1 MIRIG
6 SYRNADFVRRKPC
19 CEVAHSRSLRALWV
33 LFVIVCLFLQ
43 HPHQAAAIEQIELDL
58 GSLSGEGWRAEQ
70 VRFTL
75 DWGDQETAY
84 VLQIAKLQLSALE
97 REFSSVEI
105 ACERGRIETGSISCE
120 AGRLTLPDP
129 LLQRATM
136 AMSFEFNR
144 LNGRLLGRLRRIAV
158 AGGLVDLKFQ
168 LDAADWQLEAKAK
181 TLQLQTLLTHWPQL
195 RKHQADWNLTGSVDL
210 EMRLTGDREGVR
222 HARWKGRVLA
232 LSLGDAEGLYAGE
245 GVAIDA
251 SGALQ
256 PAKDGWRIDTA
267 LELTDGELLTPHFY
281 LDATTRALKLQGVVD
296 LDSEFS
302 ALNVQDVSLSRAG
315 LLELS
320 LKEGVWDL
328 EQRSIQR
335 LKLQVAP
342 LAAGDLYREMLQ
354 PVLAGSPWGSF
365 EVDGEV
371 DLSLDLQRDAVS
383 LKLGLMGF
391 SIDDE
396 QNAETQTRLG
406 LYDLNGRLFWRT
418 AGTVE
423 TSRLSW
429 GGGHLLQRI
438 ELGPGEVEFL
448 ASANSLELTRQAR
461 LPVLDGALVVDR
473 LALQALGSDSQ
484 RLEFDGLIEPISMA
498 SLSQALGWLPLSGK
512 LSGMLPGLKY
522 EQGLL
527 SVDGVILVRIF
538 DGDILIK
545 QLQTQDLFGVYP
557 QLSADVELDGLDL
570 ESLTRTF
577 SFGRITGRLDGYMRE
592 LRLEQWSPVS
602 FDARFFTPEDDR
614 SRRRISQKAVDNI
627 SNLGGA
633 GMSGALA
640 RSFMRFFEEFG
651 YKRIGIG
658 CRLHNGVCQMAGAGP
673 AKQGYY
679 LVQGSGLPRIDIIG
693 FNTTADWNSLVEQL
707 KQIAT
712 SGAPTVQ

>member
-6 SYRNADFVRRKPC
+6 SYRYADFVRRKPC
-19 CEVAHSRSLRALWV
+19 CEVAHSRLLRALWL
-33 LFVIVCLFLQ
+33 LFVIVFLFLQ
-43 HPHQAAAIEQIELDL
+43 HPHQAGAIEQIELDL

-97 REFSSVEI
+97 REFSAVEI
-105 ACERGRIETGSISCE
+105 ACERGRIGTESISCE

-136 AMSFEFNR
+136 PMSFEFDR
-144 LNGRLLGRLRRIAV
+144 LNGRLTGRLRRIAL
-158 AGGLVDLKFQ
+158 AGGSIDLKFQ
-168 LDAADWQLEAKAK
+168 LDAEDWQLEAKGR

-195 RKHQADWNLTGSVDL
+195 RKHQADWSLTGSVDL
-210 EMRLTGDREGVR
+210 DMRLTGDRERLR
-222 HARWKGRVLA
+222 HARWKGRVSE
-232 LSLGDAEGLYAGE
+232 LSLGDTEGLYAGE
-245 GVAIDA
+245 GVALDA
-251 SGALQ
+251 SGELE
-256 PAKDGWRIDTA
+256 PAKGGWRIDSTLA
-267 LELTDGELLTPHFY
+267 LTEGEVLTPQFY
-281 LDATTRALKLQGVVD
+281 LDAAARPLKLQGVVD
-296 LDSEFS
+296 LDAKFR
-302 ALNVQDVSLSRAG
+302 ALSLRDASLTQAG
-315 LLELS
+315 LLQLS
-320 LKEGVWDL
+320 LKQGLWNFER
-328 EQRSIQR
+328 QSIER
-335 LKLQVAP
+335 LKLRLAP

-371 DLSLDLQRDAVS
+371 DLSLDLEHEAVS
-383 LKLGLMGF
+383 LNLGLKGF

-396 QNAETQTRLG
+396 QDAETLQRLG
-406 LYDLNGRLFWRT
+406 LYDLNGRLFWRS
-418 AGTVE
+418 AGSVE
-423 TSRLSW
+423 TSRLGW
-429 GGGHLLQRI
+429 GGGHLLRHI

-473 LALQALGSDSQ
+473 LALQALGSDAQ

-557 QLSADVELDGLDL
+557 QLSADVELHGLDL

-592 LRLEQWSPVS
+592 LKLEQWSPVS
-602 FDARFFTPEDDR
+602 FDARFYTPEDDR

-658 CRLHNGVCQMAGAGP
+658 CRLHDGVCQMAGAGP

-679 LVQGSGLPRIDIIG
+679 LVQGSGIPRIDIIG